1 MFISPLTAI
10 QQGWVRRS
18 DCSVEGDWESRK
30 FVSPNAIDFTLDEL
44 KLVERKGSAYLCED
58 KSRNSMRTL
67 TDVEQHGAGYW
78 ELAAGCVY
86 DGASK
91 MYIEVPDG
99 MAAILYTRSSFARNG
114 VFIMSGLYDSGYKG
128 HIGFTIYTVGGGIR
142 VEPGT
147 RIGQVALV
155 SADAAKAYAGGWN
168 HEEGTHYIDAST
180 NLKTH

>member
-1 MFISPLTAI
+1 MFISPLIAI

-18 DCSVEGDWESRK
+18 DCSAEGDWESRK

-44 KLVERKGSAYLCED
+44 KLVERKGSAYICED
-58 KSRNSMRTL
+58 KSRNSMRSL
-67 TDVEQHGAGYW
+67 AAVEQHSAGYW
-78 ELAAGCVY
+78 EMAGGCVY
-86 DGASK
+86 DGTSN
-91 MYIEVPDG
+91 MYIEVPEG

-155 SADAAKAYAGGWN
+155 SADAAKTYAGGWN
-168 HEEGTHYIDAST
+168 HEEGTHYAQNAV
-180 NLKTH
+180 NLH